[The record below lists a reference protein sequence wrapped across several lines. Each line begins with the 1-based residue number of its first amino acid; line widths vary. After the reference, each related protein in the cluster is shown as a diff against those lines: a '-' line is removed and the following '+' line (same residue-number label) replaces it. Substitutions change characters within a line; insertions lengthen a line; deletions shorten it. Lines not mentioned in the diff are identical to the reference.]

1 MNKFEQF
8 LKHRQSLLL
17 QYKMGDLTKHEFIQ
31 ENFDYVEK
39 LNIKPFTRIDNIKK
53 AVYNYHYYNVNAK
66 YWQWVAKDPKNTPDQ
81 RKTYFNQ
88 SLNHYHQK
96 DRATMALLR
105 LIDFNAE
112 AYYVNVK
119 SRTLK
124 NKLIE
129 IVIKDPDIL
138 LELDAFHHINKFTDN
153 DYLILHT
160 KSTIIA
166 NLLKEYRILKD
177 NKQKS
182 LTDDYINQK
191 Y

>member
-8 LKHRQSLLL
+8 LKHRQTLLL
-17 QYKMGDLTKHEFIQ
+17 QFKMGDMTKNEFIQ
-31 ENFDYVEK
+31 ENFNYMNK
-39 LNIKPFTRIDNIKK
+39 IGIKPFNRIDNVKK

-66 YWQWVAKDPKNTPDQ
+66 YWQWVANDPRNTAKE
-81 RKTYFNQ
+81 RKAYYAQ
-88 SLNHYHQK
+88 SHSYYHQK
-96 DRATMALLR
+96 DRATLALLR

-119 SRTLK
+119 SQVLK

-138 LELDAFHHINKFTDN
+138 LEIDAFHHINKFTDN

-160 KSTIIA
+160 KSSVIA
-166 NLLKEYRILKD
+166 NVLRTKNILKN
-177 NKQKS
+177 NKQQS
-182 LTDDYINQK
+182 LTDDYINQR